1 MDTIALKK
9 LRTERNLTQKSLA
22 EVLGINRTTYV
33 KYETGVSEPD
43 NDTLVALAKYFDV
56 TTDLLLGHAIF
67 DSTKK
72 DTENTLDAYDQ
83 QIIDYCSSLDE
94 EKKKAVL
101 SYLQFLAQDKK

>member
-1 MDTIALKK
+1 MGIGSKLKSARLAK
-9 LRTERNLTQKSLA
+9 GYDQQYVCERLHIEQCTLSNYENERRSIKA
-22 EVLGINRTTYV
+22 EV
-33 KYETGVSEPD
+33 
-43 NDTLVALAKYFDV
+43 VARLAQLYDISLDELFELNSKPQ
-56 TTDLLLGHAIF
+56 
-67 DSTKK
+67 KK